1 MCEMRDKAKICSI
14 ILLFTILYPSMSF
27 AIDGVSY
34 SIISSV
40 SNTVR
45 VEGLDNIGSDYE
57 DIVIP
62 ENITIDGKRY
72 RVTSINSRAFY
83 GCSNIKSIV
92 IPESV
97 TSIGSSAFQY
107 CSNLESITLPSH
119 VKEMGWGCFDGCTNL
134 ISIVFPE
141 GVTGIRSDDVDGCI
155 GLRKVSIPSTV
166 TEIDFV
172 LFDDSRKIDTLIWN
186 TNISADPIRYK
197 ENIKVVILGENVTTI
212 ANNSFKDY
220 SSLTSITIPPNVN
233 SIGSNA
239 FSGCSG
245 LSTVEILSDI
255 TAIEYGTFRNCSSL
269 ITINIPSGVETIGD
283 QAFYNCRSLSSIE
296 IPSNVHS
303 IGDNAFSNCQSIT
316 EIVIPDGI
324 TSIGDDTFY
333 GCNNLT
339 SVSIPSSLTSIGEW
353 AFYNCS
359 KIQSIEIPIGVTSIG
374 AYAFYGCSSLTTID
388 IPTSVTSVGDWAFA
402 YCNKLTKVIIPANL
416 TSIGNS
422 VFLYCSKLKIIS
434 IPPKVTSL
442 GSNAFYYCGALATVY
457 LYPNTA
463 PTIPDDNVFSIM
475 KKRKFYVFSDLVE
488 TYKNAS
494 GWKDYYIDNFEAIPN
509 LTANDAGGGLG
520 NWCTYYNGLADV
532 RMPDEV
538 AIYKAS
544 LDVDRLVLTEIEGH
558 VVKRGEGVLLKS
570 TNSSITLLS
579 APNEFDGD
587 FSDNVL
593 KGVDYETA
601 QEEGKTYYV
610 LSKKGDSFGFYK
622 LDPEVSLGANKAYL
636 TVENSHLAPIRS
648 FYGLELKDEIG
659 TGISTP
665 FVEDN
670 DDWHSIYG
678 VKLNGEPLENGLYI
692 HNGKKVF
699 INDKSVF

>member
-1 MCEMRDKAKICSI
+1 MHNTIKKGFALLA
-14 ILLFTILYPSMSF
+14 ILFFTSEVF
-27 AIDGVSY
+27 AIDGINY

-40 SNTVR
+40 SKTVR

-57 DIVIP
+57 DILIP

-83 GCSNIKSIV
+83 GCNTIKSIV

-97 TSIGSSAFQY
+97 TSIGSRVFQY
-107 CSNLESITLPSH
+107 CSNLESITLPTH
-119 VKEMGWGCFDGCTNL
+119 VNEMGWNCFYGCSNL
-134 ISIVFPE
+134 ISIIFPE
-141 GVTGIRSDDVDGCI
+141 GVTGIRRDDVYGCI
-155 GLRKVSIPSTV
+155 GLRKVSIPSSV

-239 FSGCSG
+239 FCGCSG

-255 TAIEYGTFRNCSSL
+255 TAIEYGTFRNCSSMN
-269 ITINIPSGVETIGD
+269 TINIPSGVETIGD

-296 IPSNVHS
+296 IPSSVHS
-303 IGDNAFSNCQSIT
+303 IGYAAFCHCEGIT
-316 EIVIPDGI
+316 SFVLPNGI
-324 TSIGDDTFY
+324 TSIGDGAFAY
-333 GCNNLT
+333 CNNLV
-339 SVSIPSSLTSIGEW
+339 SVFIPQSVTSIGES

-359 KIQSIEIPIGVTSIG
+359 SLQSIGIPMGVTSIG
-374 AYAFYGCSSLTTID
+374 TSAFYGCSNLTTID
-388 IPTSVTSVGDWAFA
+388 MPSSVTTVGNWAFA
-402 YCNKLTKVIIPANL
+402 YCKKLVNVTISSNLSSIGDYVFLSCSKLNEVAIPSKI
-416 TSIGNS
+416 TSIGS
-422 VFLYCSKLKIIS
+422 V
-434 IPPKVTSL
+434 
-442 GSNAFYYCGALATVY
+442 AFFYCGNLLSVY
-457 LYPNTA
+457 LYPNDA
-463 PTIPDDNVFSIM
+463 PLLPDNNETFSSN
-475 KKRKFYVFSDLVE
+475 KKRKFYVFSNLVD

-494 GWKDYYIDNFEAIPN
+494 GWKDYYLDNIEAIPD
-509 LTANDAGGGLG
+509 LTANNAGGELG

-532 RMPDEV
+532 RMPDDVE
-538 AIYKAS
+538 IYKAS
-544 LDVDRLVLTEIEGH
+544 VDGDRVVLTEIEGH

-570 TNSSITLLS
+570 PNSSITLLS
-579 APNEFDGD
+579 APNEFEGD

-622 LDPEVSLGANKAYL
+622 LNPEVNLGANKAYL
-636 TVENSHLAPIRS
+636 IVENAHFAPIRS
-648 FYGLELKDEIG
+648 FYGLELNNGIETAISSPIDEG
-659 TGISTP
+659 
-665 FVEDN
+665 N
-670 DDWHSIYG
+670 DEWYSIYG
-678 VKLNGEPLENGLYI
+678 VKLNSEPTENGLYI
-692 HNGKKVF
+692 HNGKKIF
-699 INDKSVF
+699 IND

>member
-1 MCEMRDKAKICSI
+1 MHNTIKKGFALLA
-14 ILLFTILYPSMSF
+14 ILFFTSEVF
-27 AIDGVSY
+27 AIDGINY

-40 SNTVR
+40 SKTVR

-57 DIVIP
+57 DILIP

-83 GCSNIKSIV
+83 GCNTIKSIV

-97 TSIGSSAFQY
+97 TSIGSGVFQY
-107 CSNLESITLPSH
+107 CSNLESITLPTH
-119 VKEMGWGCFDGCTNL
+119 VNEMGWKCFYGCSNL
-134 ISIVFPE
+134 ISIIFPE

-255 TAIEYGTFRNCSSL
+255 TAIEYGTFRNCSSMN
-269 ITINIPSGVETIGD
+269 TINIPSGVETIGD

-296 IPSNVHS
+296 IPSSVHS
-303 IGDNAFSNCQSIT
+303 IGYSAFCHCEGIT
-316 EIVIPDGI
+316 SFVLPNGI
-324 TSIGDDTFY
+324 TSIGDDTFSY
-333 GCNNLT
+333 CNNLV
-339 SVSIPSSLTSIGEW
+339 SVFIPQSVTSIGES
-353 AFYNCS
+353 AFKNCS
-359 KIQSIEIPIGVTSIG
+359 NLQSIEIPIGVNAIG
-374 AYAFYGCSSLTTID
+374 TYAFYGCSSLTTID
-388 IPTSVTSVGDWAFA
+388 MPPSVTSVGDWAFA
-402 YCNKLTKVIIPANL
+402 YCNKLTNVAIPVNL
-416 TSIGNS
+416 NSIGNY
-422 VFLYCSKLKIIS
+422 VFYYCSKLKMVS

-457 LYPNTA
+457 LYPTTV

-475 KKRKFYVFSDLVE
+475 KKSKVYVFSDLVE
-488 TYKNAS
+488 SFKNSS
-494 GWKDYYIDNFEAIPN
+494 GWEDYYVDNIEAIPD
-509 LTANDAGGGLG
+509 LTANNAGGELG

-532 RMPDEV
+532 RMPDDVE
-538 AIYKAS
+538 IYKAY
-544 LDVDRLVLTEIEGH
+544 VDGDRVVLTGIEGH

-570 TNSSITLLS
+570 ANSSITLLS
-579 APNEFDGD
+579 APNEFEGD

-622 LDPEVSLGANKAYL
+622 LNPEVNLGANKAYL
-636 TVENSHLAPIRS
+636 TVENAHLAPIRS
-648 FYGLELKDEIG
+648 FYGLELNN
-659 TGISTP
+659 GIETDISAP
-665 FVEDN
+665 IVEG
-670 DDWHSIYG
+670 DDGWYSIYG
-678 VKLNGEPLENGLYI
+678 VKLNGEPTGNGLYI
-692 HNGKKVF
+692 HNGKKIL
-699 INDKSVF
+699 IND